1 MFMVKA
7 LLRILIVCSLMLTIK
22 IDMYSQVE
30 TKVKEKIKMIDSLK
44 IYENVEKVYRK
55 VMPEIKKV
63 IVKHVGPVTKK
74 VFNDDRAMRIVFNS
88 SYEIMPLP
96 VRMIV
101 SKSDFTNL
109 CMKNKK
115 HLVDI
120 IPD

>member
-1 MFMVKA
+1 MKMEK
-7 LLRILIVCSLMLTIK
+7 ILIK
-22 IDMYSQVE
+22 IMVVFTLVIIVNIDTYSQVE